1 MTIKLYSRDSGDL
14 GVSEFSDLEFEVQRF
29 FYVSQLPNTVRGRHR
44 HPKDEVAYLFV
55 MYGKVDLIMH
65 GENQNSKTITLEAG
79 EPGIYIP
86 GQMCR
91 VIRTSNQHAVWGVF
105 SNRKYEDTSTI
116 PCGCDV

>member
-1 MTIKLYSRDSGDL
+1 MTYKLYSRDSGDL
-14 GVSEFSDLEFEVQRF
+14 GVLQFSDMKIEAERF
-29 FYVSQLPNTVRGRHR
+29 FYVSQLPNTTRGRHR
-44 HPKDEVAYLFV
+44 HPEDEVAYLFV
-55 MYGKVDLIMH
+55 MYGQIELITH
-65 GENQNSKTITLEAG
+65 GENQKCEAIALKAG